1 MFPLS
6 SVIEP
11 SDKVKSPTVV
21 ADEKLEMPAVSDP
34 ATSILLKLPVA
45 GLFNPISTPSILPP
59 SILMFSRF

>member
-6 SVIEP
+6 SVIKP

-45 GLFNPISTPSILPP
+45 GLFTPISAPSIFPP